1 MAKKHATLSELFM
14 NIKLM
19 ISEFFFKFICCILK
33 KKNLGEK
40 RNVQERLK
48 FLELHVPVDPKYC

>member
-1 MAKKHATLSELFM
+1 MAKHATLSELFM

-19 ISEFFFKFICCILK
+19 ISEFFFKFICCISK
-33 KKNLGEK
+33 KKILGEK

-48 FLELHVPVDPKYC
+48 FLGVTKYMYQ